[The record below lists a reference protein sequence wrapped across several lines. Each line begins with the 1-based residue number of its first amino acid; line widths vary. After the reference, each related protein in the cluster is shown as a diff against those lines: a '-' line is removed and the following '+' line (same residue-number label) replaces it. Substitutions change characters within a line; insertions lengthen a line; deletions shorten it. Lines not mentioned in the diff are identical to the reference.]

1 MTMNRKKLHALYNLK
16 WNPFAQELPIEAL
29 WASKEIEHFIW
40 RMEQQV
46 HEGGFALISGK
57 PGSGKSSALH
67 LLADRL
73 SNLRD
78 VTVGILTRPQSKL
91 PDFYREMGEVFGVNL
106 SPSNRWGGFKALRE
120 KWKNHVS
127 TTLLRPVLLIDEA
140 QEMNSA
146 ALSELRLLQSADF
159 DTSSYLTVVLCG
171 DERLVKRFSEPD
183 LLPIQSRI
191 RVRLELDRAEREEM
205 LVALENALERAGNR
219 QLLSREVMETM
230 VEHCAGNFRTL
241 MIMGGELLQE
251 AMARE
256 LAKIDEKLYLEVFAA
271 PPSRNKKEPL
281 KVKVR

>member
-1 MTMNRKKLHALYNLK
+1 MNRKKLHALYNLK

-29 WASKEIEHFIW
+29 SVNKRLEHFLS

-46 HEGGFALISGK
+46 YEGGFALITGE

-78 VTVGILTRPQSKL
+78 VSVGILTRPQSSL

-106 SPSNRWGGFKALRE
+106 TPSNRWGGFKALRE
-120 KWKNHVS
+120 KWKAHIS

-140 QEMNSA
+140 QEMNPV
-146 ALSELRLLQSADF
+146 ALAELRLLQSANF
-159 DTSSYLTVVLCG
+159 DTTSYLAAVLCG
-171 DERLVKRFSEPD
+171 DERLADRLGKAD

-191 RVRLELDRAEREEM
+191 RVRLELDRASREDM
-205 LVALENALERAGNR
+205 LETFTNALERAGNR
-219 QLLSREVMETM
+219 QLLSREAMETL
-230 VEHCAGNFRTL
+230 VEHCAGNFRSL

-256 LAKIDEKLYLEVFAA
+256 LPKIDEKLYLEVFAA
-271 PPSRNKKEPL
+271 PPGRNKKEPL
-281 KVKVR
+281 KAKVR

>member
-1 MTMNRKKLHALYNLK
+1 MNRKKLHALYSLK

-29 WASKEIEHFIW
+29 SVSKKLDHFFW

-46 HEGGFALISGK
+46 HEGGFALITGS

-67 LLADRL
+67 LLAERL
-73 SNLRD
+73 SNLRE
-78 VTVGILTRPQSKL
+78 VTVGILSRPQSKL

-106 SPSNRWGGFKALRE
+106 TPSNRWGGFKALRE

-127 TTLLRPVLLIDEA
+127 TTLLRPALLIDEA
-140 QEMNSA
+140 QEMDAA
-146 ALSELRLLQSADF
+146 ALSELRLLQSANF

-171 DERLVKRFSEPD
+171 DQRLPERLSKQD

-191 RVRLELDRAEREEM
+191 RVRLELERAEREEM
-205 LVALENALERAGNR
+205 LEAFENALERAGNR
-219 QLLSREVMETM
+219 QLLSREVMETL
-230 VEHCAGNFRTL
+230 VEHCAGNFRSL

-256 LAKIDEKLYLEVFAA
+256 LPKIDEKLYLEVFAA
-271 PPSRNKKEPL
+271 PPSRNKKEAL
-281 KVKVR
+281 KVKGR